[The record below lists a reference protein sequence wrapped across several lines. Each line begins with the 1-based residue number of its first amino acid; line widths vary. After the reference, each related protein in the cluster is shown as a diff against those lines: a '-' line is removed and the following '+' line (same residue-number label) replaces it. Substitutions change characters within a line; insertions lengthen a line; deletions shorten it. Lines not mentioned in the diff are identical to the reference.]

1 MSMVRN
7 GVAPVVTGTWLAL
20 WALGACQPS
29 EQDPHVVQNPGDL
42 REDPSFISPPTL
54 QYPIYAC
61 AQSVVVKGFI
71 PGAKLDVF
79 VDGKVW
85 KLTVDVLGRQS
96 VKTPAGTFDCL
107 KLKPV
112 VASPHPKGNVTI
124 WVTNDEHRIPV
135 KMELDVP
142 LGRPV
147 DPEPGRIQKLTPTCD
162 ALFVPDIDEALDDE
176 GSKREFWSAFR
187 ALGDWYSQFP
197 PY

>member
-79 VDGKVW
+79 VDGNPVPAGSAQSW
-85 KLTVDVLGRQS
+85 LSGGQSIMVSAAFTVGQTVIARQS
-96 VKTPAGTFDCL
+96 FGGATSGPSNTVTVTSHTADYPSGLPKPRLAPTP
-107 KLKPV
+107 
-112 VASPHPKGNVTI
+112 
-124 WVTNDEHRIPV
+124 
-135 KMELDVP
+135 
-142 LGRPV
+142 
-147 DPEPGRIQKLTPTCD
+147 
-162 ALFVPDIDEALDDE
+162 
-176 GSKREFWSAFR
+176 
-187 ALGDWYSQFP
+187 
-197 PY
+197 